1 MLAKLMM
8 TGVCF
13 FLVGFIM
20 GRGRDGENSEE
31 DAHVAPLD
39 AGIDLR
45 SAAVLDIAPE
55 TGGSEPRRRR
65 VKRVTRASDALTELM
80 IEGEQADFIPDAHV
94 LAVIKA
100 LDDQP
105 ASMVGSL
112 RLAVP
117 SVTPTSRKNVT
128 GWKGVRWRDD
138 MRDMVEE
145 ITKDVDVKAR
155 ALGRRAAASG
165 HADKDGASATGGAA
179 IETTGDAIET
189 GARRPEGG
197 GERANGARKRRKT
210 RGGRKRRVDYEAL
223 RRRNSAIGLMA
234 LFERSETGYMASR
247 DIDDELRWAGYE
259 ALPDRG
265 ALRGDIIRA
274 AFPDVKRQGKRDGKW
289 GLRLKSAP
297 KI

>member
-8 TGVCF
+8 TGICF
-13 FLVGFIM
+13 FVMGFIM
-20 GRGRDGENSEE
+20 GRRGDGEDREG
-31 DAHVAPLD
+31 DAHAIPPDV
-39 AGIDLR
+39 GIDCR

-65 VKRVTRASDALTELM
+65 AKRVTRASDALTELM

-94 LAVIKA
+94 VAVIKA

-145 ITKDVDVKAR
+145 ITKGVNVKAR
-155 ALGRRAAASG
+155 VAGNRSAQTDDSVQAGTPGLDGIAAEAAKDASEF
-165 HADKDGASATGGAA
+165 ADASV
-179 IETTGDAIET
+179 
-189 GARRPEGG
+189 
-197 GERANGARKRRKT
+197 ERSTGARKRRKA

-234 LFERSETGYMASR
+234 LFERAETGYMASR

-297 KI
+297 NI

>member
-13 FLVGFIM
+13 FVLGFIM
-20 GRGRDGENSEE
+20 GKGRDGEGDER
-31 DAHVAPLD
+31 AAPAAALD
-39 AGIDLR
+39 NGAGSG
-45 SAAVLDIAPE
+45 SAAALDIAHE
-55 TGGSEPRRRR
+55 KGVSEPRRRR
-65 VKRVTRASDALTELM
+65 AKRVTRASDALTELM
-80 IEGEQADFIPDAHV
+80 IEGEQADFIPDVHV

-105 ASMVGSL
+105 ASMIGRL

-145 ITKDVDVKAR
+145 ITKGVAIKAR
-155 ALGRRAAASG
+155 VPPRRSVQSDDAAGLTLGQIDKAA
-165 HADKDGASATGGAA
+165 
-179 IETTGDAIET
+179 EGDAIALVGDAAGS
-189 GARRPEGG
+189 GADGT
-197 GERANGARKRRKT
+197 NGARKRRKAK
-210 RGGRKRRVDYEAL
+210 GGRKRRVDYETL

-234 LFERSETGYMASR
+234 LFERAETGYMASR

-259 ALPDRG
+259 ALRDRG

-289 GLRLKSAP
+289 GLRLKRSTGA
-297 KI
+297 